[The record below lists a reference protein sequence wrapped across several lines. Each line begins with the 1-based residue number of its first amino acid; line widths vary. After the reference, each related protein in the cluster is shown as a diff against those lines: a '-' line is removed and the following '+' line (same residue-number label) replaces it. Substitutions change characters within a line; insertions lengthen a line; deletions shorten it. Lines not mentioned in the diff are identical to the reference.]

1 MAPAGEATVLIR
13 NAVTRA
19 LGECEPGDR
28 VLVAC
33 SGGPDSLALAAATG
47 WAAQRLGLL
56 AGAVIVDH
64 QLQEGSA
71 QIAAWAARVCERF
84 GLSPASVVAVR
95 VDGSGG
101 LEAAARAARYAALT
115 ESAERLGSTVVLLG
129 HTQDDQAETVL
140 LRLTRGS
147 GARSLAAM
155 AEVNGLWHR
164 PLLEIPR
171 ALVHESATQVL
182 TELGEQAW
190 QDPHNLD
197 PHFARVRVRQ
207 ILDSLG
213 VGLGPGVVVGLAR
226 SASLLRD
233 DADALDELTDAL
245 FADAVT
251 IDNGAVSVAVDDLDG
266 IPRAIRTRLVRA
278 MCLAAG
284 VVPGD
289 LNRDH
294 VLAVDRLVAKWT
306 GQGPAFLPGGVQ
318 AHRACDRLTISRVT
332 Q

>member
-1 MAPAGEATVLIR
+1 MAPACAATVLIR

-19 LGECEPGDR
+19 LSDCEPGDR

-47 WAAQRLGLL
+47 WAAQRLGLF

-71 QIAAWAARVCERF
+71 QIAAWAAKVCERL
-84 GLSPASVVAVR
+84 GLSPVEVVAVQ

-101 LEAAARAARYAALT
+101 MEAAARAARYAALT
-115 ESAERLGSTVVLLG
+115 ESTQRLGSTMVLLG
-129 HTQDDQAETVL
+129 HTQEDQAETVL

-155 AEVNGLWHR
+155 AEVNGWWHR

-171 ALVHESATQVL
+171 AVVHESAAEVL

-197 PHFARVRVRQ
+197 PRFARVRARGL
-207 ILDSLG
+207 LDTLSAE
-213 VGLGPGVVVGLAR
+213 LGPGVVVGLAR
-226 SASLLRD
+226 SASMLRD
-233 DADALDELTDAL
+233 DADALDELADAL
-245 FADAVT
+245 FEDAVT
-251 IDNGAVSVAVDDLDG
+251 IDSGAVSVAIDDLDG

-278 MCLAAG
+278 MCVAAG

-289 LNRDH
+289 LSRDH
-294 VLAVDRLVAKWT
+294 VLAVDHLVSNWT
-306 GQGPAFLPGGVQ
+306 GQGPVFLPGGVE
-318 AHRACDRLTISRVT
+318 ARRAYDRLTVIRPT